1 MDKELIK
8 SLVQMGVL
16 FVVLWVVLT
25 IAAVGTWEGWL

>member
-8 SLVQMGVL
+8 SLVQMGVV
-16 FVVLWVVLT
+16 FIAFCVILT